1 MMQIYFLLIYQE
13 RNKTM
18 ASKIERVLLIDK
30 LEKVNHAVYNMLT
43 DVDGSNYYDVVSLK
57 IEKVSEQIDYIIKV
71 LEDG

>member
-1 MMQIYFLLIYQE
+1 
-13 RNKTM
+13 M

-30 LEKVNHAVYNMLT
+30 LEKVNHTVYNMLT
-43 DVDGSNYYDVVSLK
+43 DVDASNYYDVVSLK

>member
-1 MMQIYFLLIYQE
+1 
-13 RNKTM
+13 M

>member
-1 MMQIYFLLIYQE
+1 
-13 RNKTM
+13 M

-30 LEKVNHAVYNMLT
+30 LEKVNHVVYNMLT